1 MIIECS
7 TYVLKNILGIYL
19 VLFVLNKLIGYKVK
33 IKKIPLCIFSVGL
46 LALSTVPFFTIDDL
60 SLARDTADFSTLLIF
75 IIIPYCVLE
84 VKKKLSFFWFGFIV
98 NSVFDLAVTIIFT
111 LTKLKSPT
119 IINTI
124 YIALLLICL
133 GVLLFFWYKR
143 DLVVPADFFEKIPT
157 IFYVVIFIASLS
169 TYYTMMIPQ
178 NGNYYDGVSTL
189 LLVISAVF
197 ILFCVSYIVFKYLF
211 VAMQQRD
218 SLAQLD
224 MQAKH
229 YEELAQK
236 NQDIRRFRHDY
247 KNNMFALSIL
257 LEDGKYEEAKK
268 YISDLSFTIK
278 ETENKF
284 STGNYLADAILANK
298 ADDAQKSNI
307 KIAFE
312 GTIPADQIN
321 NSDLCTILANSLD
334 NAIRACTELSPC
346 TIKVESTDNGKG
358 CTITISNPVKKKIE
372 IKNNTIKTSK
382 KDTENH
388 GFGIG
393 NIKRIAEKYKG
404 FVRLSCSD
412 TEFSIVIGLIY

>member
-33 IKKIPLCIFSVGL
+33 IKKIPLFIFAIGL
-46 LALSTVPFFTIDDL
+46 LALSTIPFFTIDNL

-98 NSVFDLAVTIIFT
+98 NSVFDLAVTIVFT

-119 IINTI
+119 IINII
-124 YIALLLICL
+124 YIAFLLICL

-197 ILFCVSYIVFKYLF
+197 ILFCVSYIVFKYLS

-257 LEDGKYEEAKK
+257 LEDEKYEEAKK
-268 YISDLSFTIK
+268 IHL
-278 ETENKF
+278 
-284 STGNYLADAILANK
+284 
-298 ADDAQKSNI
+298 
-307 KIAFE
+307 
-312 GTIPADQIN
+312 
-321 NSDLCTILANSLD
+321 
-334 NAIRACTELSPC
+334 
-346 TIKVESTDNGKG
+346 
-358 CTITISNPVKKKIE
+358 
-372 IKNNTIKTSK
+372 
-382 KDTENH
+382 
-388 GFGIG
+388 
-393 NIKRIAEKYKG
+393 
-404 FVRLSCSD
+404 
-412 TEFSIVIGLIY
+412 